1 MANERK
7 PKPMSEAKNTDDRV
21 KKKKKTAAS
30 PKAASFGGFMENQDL

>member
-21 KKKKKTAAS
+21 KKKKKAAS